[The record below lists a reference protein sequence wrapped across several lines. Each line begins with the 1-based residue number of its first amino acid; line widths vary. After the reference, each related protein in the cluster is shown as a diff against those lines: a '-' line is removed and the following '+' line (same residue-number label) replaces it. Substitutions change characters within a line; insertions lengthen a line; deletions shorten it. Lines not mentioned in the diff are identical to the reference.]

1 MTLKRLVVALWA
13 ATLTLL
19 VLLLVVW
26 AVNRPLDAASLLVVV
41 VLVVGAGALSWA
53 RTKPRQE
60 R

>member
-19 VLLLVVW
+19 LLILVAG
-26 AVNRPLDAASLLVVV
+26 AVSRPLDWVSLLVVV
-41 VLVVGAGALSWA
+41 VLVVGAGALAWA
-53 RTKPRQE
+53 GTKPRQE